1 MRGDLCAVAH
11 AFLHSSNSIMCVC
24 VCMCVCLCVHGIV
37 SVQLMIRTAC
47 TCILV

>member
-1 MRGDLCAVAH
+1 MQWLMPFSIPGIVLCVCV
-11 AFLHSSNSIMCVC
+11 CVC